1 MTGKPPREVPDENDV
16 QTAEMA
22 DLIAGDTADTCKSD
36 NEMEP
41 MIRADKRHG
50 RRYISEG
57 ARGAGVHLATNTPSN
72 STSDQQYALGGAA
85 NALGGAANA
94 LGGAAHEHD
103 TVKTADGVEE
113 QLHQTSAACRA
124 SDYRK
129 TGTLRQEG
137 VRSDDTTDLTA
148 SRANGASHTETRRH
162 KWRFSTFG

>member
-1 MTGKPPREVPDENDV
+1 
-16 QTAEMA
+16 
-22 DLIAGDTADTCKSD
+22 
-36 NEMEP
+36 MEP

-85 NALGGAANA
+85 NALGGAA
-94 LGGAAHEHD
+94 HEHD
-103 TVKTADGVEE
+103 TAKTADGVEE

-148 SRANGASHTETRRH
+148 SRANGASHTEAKDDTNGDLARLGDDPDRARAPKCRR
-162 KWRFSTFG
+162 RECGDYR